1 MRWLELTV
9 ESGNEAVEA
18 VSEILCRLGRGAS
31 VQATR
36 LLTDPGDELA
46 AREDPAAPYR
56 VTAHLPDDADAR
68 GHVDST
74 RRALWHLQAFGLGPV
89 GELNVT
95 TVDDAEWL
103 NGWRANYTPQRI
115 GRLVIVPSWL
125 DEPMRDGE
133 TQIRMDPG
141 MAFGTGLHPSTRGCL
156 TLLQGLETV
165 PAAVLDVGSGSG
177 ILAIAALKLGAQQA
191 TCWDIDPVA
200 VEATR
205 LNAGLNGL
213 EDRVTVSA
221 GTLPER
227 ADARYRLVCA
237 NLVANVLI
245 DLAERVARHTAPGG
259 TLVAAG
265 IIRERS
271 ADVERAFDAH
281 GLTVVERIEDADWVS
296 LRLLADRLDDVRRG

>member
-1 MRWLELTV
+1 MELTV

-31 VQATR
+31 VESTR

-46 AREDPAAPYR
+46 AREDPTAPYV
-56 VTAHLPDDADAR
+56 VTAHLPDDGDAPA
-68 GHVDST
+68 HVEST

-89 GELNVT
+89 GELKVAA
-95 TVDDAEWL
+95 VDDADWM

-115 GRLVIVPSWL
+115 GSLVIVPSWL
-125 DEPMRDGE
+125 DEPVRPGE

-156 TLLQGLETV
+156 MLLQRLETM
-165 PAAVLDVGSGSG
+165 PADVLDVGSGSG
-177 ILAIAALKLGAQQA
+177 ILAVAALKLGAERA
-191 TCWDIDPVA
+191 VCWDIDPVA
-200 VEATR
+200 VDATR
-205 LNAGLNGL
+205 LNASLNGL
-213 EDRVTVSA
+213 AGRVTVSA

-227 ADARYRLVCA
+227 ATAQFPLVCA

-245 DLAERVARHTAPGG
+245 ELAERIGGHTAPSG
-259 TLVAAG
+259 TVLAAG

-271 ADVERAFDAH
+271 ADVEHAFDAV
-281 GLTVVERIEDADWVS
+281 GLTVVDRIEDADWVS
-296 LRLLADRLDDVRRG
+296 LRLRR